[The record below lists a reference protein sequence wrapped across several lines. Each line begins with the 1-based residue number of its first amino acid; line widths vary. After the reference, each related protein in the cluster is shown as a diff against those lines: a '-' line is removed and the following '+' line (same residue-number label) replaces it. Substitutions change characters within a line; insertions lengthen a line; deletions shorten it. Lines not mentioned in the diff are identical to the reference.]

1 MKKKNRTLFLTFPL
15 LVLVAI
21 LLFVVKQPIAQT
33 DTPTELSNSDQV
45 QAIIERGVL
54 RVGVKQDVPNFGYKN
69 PDSGEFEGLEIDI
82 ARKIADEWGVD
93 IEFTPVTAQ
102 TRGPLLD
109 NGQVDLVIATFTIT
123 EERKLLYNFT
133 TPYYTDAVGFL
144 VNKDSGIKTFT
155 DLNGKTIGVAQGSI
169 TRTLISELADKYGIA
184 VNFAE
189 LGSYPE
195 LSVSLRA
202 HRTDAFSVDQSI
214 LSGYIGSKSELMDF
228 SFSASDYGIVTK
240 LSNKDL
246 NNYLNSLVEKWTSDG
261 SLQAIYDAN
270 GLEPVTETDEEKGEQ
285 YDSFNN

>member
-69 PDSGEFEGLEIDI
+69 PDTNKFEGMEIDI
-82 ARKIADEWGVD
+82 ARKIADELGVD

-144 VNKDSGIKTFT
+144 VNKDSGIN
-155 DLNGKTIGVAQGSI
+155 DIEALDGKNIGVAQGSN
-169 TRTLISELADKYGIA
+169 TRTLISELADKYGLK
-184 VNFAE
+184 VNYTE

-202 HRTDAFSVDQSI
+202 HRIDAFSVDQSI
-214 LSGYIGSKSELMDF
+214 LSGYVSSKSQLMDY
-228 SFSASDYGIVTK
+228 SFSASNYGIATK
-240 LSNKDL
+240 LSNTEL
-246 NNYLNSLVEKWTSDG
+246 NDYLNSLIEKWTSDG

-270 GLEPVTETDEEKGEQ
+270 GLEPVTETDE
-285 YDSFNN
+285 

>member
-1 MKKKNRTLFLTFPL
+1 MDKKKINIFFAMRL
-15 LVLVAI
+15 LVFGLI
-21 LLFVVKQPIAQT
+21 LLVFAKQPVAQT
-33 DTPTELSNSDQV
+33 ETPASITNSDQV
-45 QAIIERGVL
+45 QAIIDRGVL

-69 PDSGEFEGLEIDI
+69 PDTGEFEGMEIDI
-82 ARKIADEWGVD
+82 ARKIADELGVD

-109 NGQVDLVIATFTIT
+109 NGQVDMVIATFTIT

-155 DLNGKTIGVAQGSI
+155 DLDGKTIGVAQGSI
-169 TRTLISELADKYGIA
+169 TRTLISELADKYGIS

-214 LSGYIGSKSELMDF
+214 LSGYISSKSELMDF

-246 NNYLNSLVEKWTSDG
+246 NNYLNSLVEKWTADG
-261 SLQAIYDAN
+261 SLQSIYDTN
-270 GLEPVTETDEEKGEQ
+270 GLKPVTETDE
-285 YDSFNN
+285 

>member
-21 LLFVVKQPIAQT
+21 LLFVVKQPIPQT
-33 DTPTELSNSDQV
+33 DTTTELSNSDQV

-82 ARKIADEWGVD
+82 ARKIADELGVD

-270 GLEPVTETDEEKGEQ
+270 GLEPVTETDE
-285 YDSFNN
+285 

>member
-82 ARKIADEWGVD
+82 ARKIADELGVD

-109 NGQVDLVIATFTIT
+109 NGQVGLVIATFTIT

-144 VNKDSGIKTFT
+144 VNKDSGIN
-155 DLNGKTIGVAQGSI
+155 DIEALDGKNIGVAQGSN
-169 TRTLISELADKYGIA
+169 TRTLISELADKYGLK
-184 VNFAE
+184 VNYTE

-202 HRTDAFSVDQSI
+202 HRIDAFSVDQSI
-214 LSGYIGSKSELMDF
+214 LSGYVSSKSQLMDY
-228 SFSASDYGIVTK
+228 SFSASNYGIATK
-240 LSNKDL
+240 LSNTEL
-246 NNYLNSLVEKWTSDG
+246 NDYLNSLIEEWTGDG
-261 SLQAIYDAN
+261 SLQDIYDAN
-270 GLEPVTETDEEKGEQ
+270 GLQPVTETDE
-285 YDSFNN
+285 

>member
-21 LLFVVKQPIAQT
+21 LLFIVKQPIAQT

-69 PDSGEFEGLEIDI
+69 PDTNKFEGMEIDI
-82 ARKIADEWGVD
+82 ARKVADELGVD

-109 NGQVDLVIATFTIT
+109 NGQVDMVIATFTIT
-123 EERKLLYNFT
+123 DERKLLYNFT

-246 NNYLNSLVEKWTSDG
+246 NDYLNSLVEKWTADG
-261 SLQAIYDAN
+261 SLQSIYDAN
-270 GLEPVTETDEEKGEQ
+270 SLEPVTETDE
-285 YDSFNN
+285 

>member
-1 MKKKNRTLFLTFPL
+1 MKKKNCTLFLTFPL

-45 QAIIERGVL
+45 QTIIERGVL

-82 ARKIADEWGVD
+82 ARKIADELGVD

-144 VNKDSGIKTFT
+144 VNRDSGIKTFT

-261 SLQAIYDAN
+261 SLLAIYDAN
-270 GLEPVTETDEEKGEQ
+270 GLEPVTETDE
-285 YDSFNN
+285 

>member
-33 DTPTELSNSDQV
+33 DTTTELSNSDQV

-82 ARKIADEWGVD
+82 ARKIADELGVD

-270 GLEPVTETDEEKGEQ
+270 GLEPVTETDE
-285 YDSFNN
+285 

>member
-1 MKKKNRTLFLTFPL
+1 MLIKKLSHILAISVIAFLAVLLWNTKSSQADESSKLLNSAAIQKIVKNGTL
-15 LVLVAI
+15 
-21 LLFVVKQPIAQT
+21 
-33 DTPTELSNSDQV
+33 N
-45 QAIIERGVL
+45 
-54 RVGVKQDVPNFGYKN
+54 VGVKQDVPNFGYKN

-82 ARKIADEWGVD
+82 ARKIADELGVD

-261 SLQAIYDAN
+261 TLQAFYDAN
-270 GLEPVTETDEEKGEQ
+270 GLEPVTETDE
-285 YDSFNN
+285 

>member
-82 ARKIADEWGVD
+82 ARKIADELGVD

-246 NNYLNSLVEKWTSDG
+246 HNYLNSLVEKWTSDG
-261 SLQAIYDAN
+261 SLQAFYDAN
-270 GLEPVTETDEEKGEQ
+270 GLEPVTETDE
-285 YDSFNN
+285 

>member
-15 LVLVAI
+15 LVLVTI

-82 ARKIADEWGVD
+82 ARKIADELGVD

-261 SLQAIYDAN
+261 SLQALYDAN
-270 GLEPVTETDEEKGEQ
+270 GLEPVTETDE
-285 YDSFNN
+285 

>member
-33 DTPTELSNSDQV
+33 DTPTELSNNDQV

-82 ARKIADEWGVD
+82 ARKIADELGVD

-270 GLEPVTETDEEKGEQ
+270 GLEPVTETDE
-285 YDSFNN
+285 

>member
-21 LLFVVKQPIAQT
+21 LLFIVKQPIAQT

-69 PDSGEFEGLEIDI
+69 PDTNKFEGMEIDI
-82 ARKIADEWGVD
+82 ARKVADELGVD

-109 NGQVDLVIATFTIT
+109 NGQVDMVIATFTIT
-123 EERKLLYNFT
+123 DERKLLYNFT

-144 VNKDSGIKTFT
+144 VNKDSGINDIE
-155 DLNGKTIGVAQGSI
+155 DLDGKNIGVAQGSN
-169 TRTLISELADKYGIA
+169 TRTLISELADKYGLD
-184 VNFAE
+184 VSYTE

-202 HRTDAFSVDQSI
+202 HRIDAFSVDQSI
-214 LSGYIGSKSELMDF
+214 LSGYVSSKSQLMDY
-228 SFSASDYGIVTK
+228 SFSASNYGIATK
-240 LSNKDL
+240 LSNTEL
-246 NNYLNSLVEKWTSDG
+246 NDYLNSLIEEWTADG

-270 GLEPVTETDEEKGEQ
+270 GLKPVTETDE
-285 YDSFNN
+285 

>member
-1 MKKKNRTLFLTFPL
+1 MKKKNHTLFLTFPL

-82 ARKIADEWGVD
+82 ARKIADELGVD

-184 VNFAE
+184 VNVAE

-195 LSVSLRA
+195 LSVYLRA

-270 GLEPVTETDEEKGEQ
+270 GLEPVTETDE
-285 YDSFNN
+285 

>member
-45 QAIIERGVL
+45 QAIIERGIL

-82 ARKIADEWGVD
+82 ARKIADELGVD

-270 GLEPVTETDEEKGEQ
+270 GLEPVTETDE
-285 YDSFNN
+285 

>member
-1 MKKKNRTLFLTFPL
+1 MTDKKINLFLAIRLLMISCLTLFFINQP
-15 LVLVAI
+15 VA
-21 LLFVVKQPIAQT
+21 KT
-33 DTPTELSNSDQV
+33 ETPTELSNSDQV
-45 QAIIERGVL
+45 QAIIDRGVL

-69 PDSGEFEGLEIDI
+69 PDTNEFEGMEIDI
-82 ARKIADEWGVD
+82 ARKIADELGVE

-109 NGQVDLVIATFTIT
+109 NGQVDMVIATFTIT

-133 TPYYTDAVGFL
+133 SPYYTDAVGFL
-144 VNKDSGIKTFT
+144 VNKDSGIT
-155 DLNGKTIGVAQGSI
+155 DFEDLDGKNIGVAQGSI
-169 TRTLISELADKYGIA
+169 TRRLISELADKHKIE
-184 VNFAE
+184 VTFAE

-202 HRTDAFSVDQSI
+202 HRIDAFSVDQSI
-214 LSGYIGSKSELMDF
+214 LSGYVSSKSQLMDF

-246 NNYLNSLVEKWTSDG
+246 NDYLNSLIEEWTADG

-270 GLEPVTETDEEKGEQ
+270 GLEPVTETDE
-285 YDSFNN
+285 

>member
-1 MKKKNRTLFLTFPL
+1 MKKKNHTLFLTFPL

-82 ARKIADEWGVD
+82 ARKIAEELGVD

-270 GLEPVTETDEEKGEQ
+270 GLEPVTETDE
-285 YDSFNN
+285 

>member
-82 ARKIADEWGVD
+82 ARKIADELGVD

-109 NGQVDLVIATFTIT
+109 NGQVDLVIAQS
-123 EERKLLYNFT
+123 LYT
-133 TPYYTDAVGFL
+133 SPSPRDR
-144 VNKDSGIKTFT
+144 
-155 DLNGKTIGVAQGSI
+155 
-169 TRTLISELADKYGIA
+169 TRTRMPS
-184 VNFAE
+184 
-189 LGSYPE
+189 
-195 LSVSLRA
+195 
-202 HRTDAFSVDQSI
+202 
-214 LSGYIGSKSELMDF
+214 
-228 SFSASDYGIVTK
+228 SA
-240 LSNKDL
+240 
-246 NNYLNSLVEKWTSDG
+246 
-261 SLQAIYDAN
+261 
-270 GLEPVTETDEEKGEQ
+270 
-285 YDSFNN
+285 

>member
-69 PDSGEFEGLEIDI
+69 PDTNKFEGMEIDI
-82 ARKIADEWGVD
+82 ARKIADELGVD

-123 EERKLLYNFT
+123 KERKLLYNFT

-270 GLEPVTETDEEKGEQ
+270 GLEPVTETDE
-285 YDSFNN
+285 

>member
-82 ARKIADEWGVD
+82 ARKIADELGVD

-246 NNYLNSLVEKWTSDG
+246 NNYLNSLVEKWTSDS

-270 GLEPVTETDEEKGEQ
+270 GLEPVTETDE
-285 YDSFNN
+285 

>member
-15 LVLVAI
+15 LVLVSI

-82 ARKIADEWGVD
+82 ARKIADELGVD

-270 GLEPVTETDEEKGEQ
+270 GLEPVTETDE
-285 YDSFNN
+285 

>member
-69 PDSGEFEGLEIDI
+69 PDTNKFEGMEIDI
-82 ARKIADEWGVD
+82 ARKIADELGVD

-109 NGQVDLVIATFTIT
+109 NGQVDMVIATFTIT
-123 EERKLLYNFT
+123 DERKLLYNFT

-144 VNKDSGIKTFT
+144 VNKDSGIN
-155 DLNGKTIGVAQGSI
+155 DIEALDGKNIGVAQGSN
-169 TRTLISELADKYGIA
+169 TRTLISELADKYGLK
-184 VNFAE
+184 VNYTE

-202 HRTDAFSVDQSI
+202 HRIDAFSVDQSI
-214 LSGYIGSKSELMDF
+214 LSGYVSSKSQLMDY
-228 SFSASDYGIVTK
+228 SFSASNYGIATK
-240 LSNKDL
+240 LSNTEL
-246 NNYLNSLVEKWTSDG
+246 NDYLNSLIEEWTGDG
-261 SLQAIYDAN
+261 SLQDIYDAN
-270 GLEPVTETDEEKGEQ
+270 GLQPVTETDE
-285 YDSFNN
+285 

>member
-82 ARKIADEWGVD
+82 ARKIADELGVD

-109 NGQVDLVIATFTIT
+109 NGQVDMVIATFTIT
-123 EERKLLYNFT
+123 DERKLLYNFT

-270 GLEPVTETDEEKGEQ
+270 GLEPVTETDE
-285 YDSFNN
+285 

>member
-1 MKKKNRTLFLTFPL
+1 MNKKRYNFFIIPL
-15 LVLVAI
+15 LLIGFVCC
-21 LLFVVKQPIAQT
+21 LFAKQPIAQT
-33 DTPTELSNSDQV
+33 EVPDNLSTNNQV
-45 QAIIERGVL
+45 QTIIDRGVL

-69 PDSGEFEGLEIDI
+69 PDTGKFEGMEIDI
-82 ARKIADEWGVD
+82 AQKIADKLGVD

-109 NGQVDLVIATFTIT
+109 NGQVDIVIATFTIT

-133 TPYYTDAVGFL
+133 SPYYTDAVGFL
-144 VNKDSGIKTFT
+144 VNKDSGIKNFG
-155 DLNGKTIGVAQGSI
+155 DLDGKTIGVAQGSI
-169 TRTLISELADKYGIA
+169 TRKLITNLAEKYKIS

-202 HRTDAFSVDQSI
+202 RRTDAFSVDQSI
-214 LSGYIGSKSELMDF
+214 LSGYISSKSELMDF

-246 NNYLNSLVEKWTSDG
+246 NNYLNGLIKEWATDG
-261 SLQAIYDAN
+261 SLQTIYNAN
-270 GLEPVTETDEEKGEQ
+270 SLQPITETDE
-285 YDSFNN
+285 

>member
-82 ARKIADEWGVD
+82 ARKIADELGVD

-246 NNYLNSLVEKWTSDG
+246 NNYLNGLVEKWTSDG

-270 GLEPVTETDEEKGEQ
+270 GLEPVTETDE
-285 YDSFNN
+285 

>member
-21 LLFVVKQPIAQT
+21 LLFIVKQPIAQT

-69 PDSGEFEGLEIDI
+69 PDTDKFEGMEIDI
-82 ARKIADEWGVD
+82 ARKVADELGVD

-109 NGQVDLVIATFTIT
+109 NGQVDMVIATFTIT

-155 DLNGKTIGVAQGSI
+155 DLDGKTIGVAQGSI
-169 TRTLISELADKYGIA
+169 TRTLISELADKYGIS

-214 LSGYIGSKSELMDF
+214 LSGYISSKSELMDF

-246 NNYLNSLVEKWTSDG
+246 NDYLNSLVEKWTTDG
-261 SLQAIYDAN
+261 SLQSIYDAN
-270 GLEPVTETDEEKGEQ
+270 GLEPVTETDE
-285 YDSFNN
+285 

>member
-21 LLFVVKQPIAQT
+21 LLFIVKQPIAQT

-69 PDSGEFEGLEIDI
+69 PDTDKFEGMEIDI
-82 ARKIADEWGVD
+82 ARKVADELGVD

-109 NGQVDLVIATFTIT
+109 NGQVDMVIATFTIT
-123 EERKLLYNFT
+123 DERKLLYNFS

-155 DLNGKTIGVAQGSI
+155 DLDDKTIGVAQGSI
-169 TRTLISELADKYGIA
+169 TRTLISELADKYGIS

-214 LSGYIGSKSELMDF
+214 LSGYISSKSELMDF

-246 NNYLNSLVEKWTSDG
+246 NDYLNSLVEKWTADG
-261 SLQAIYDAN
+261 SLQSIYDAN
-270 GLEPVTETDEEKGEQ
+270 GLEPVTETDE
-285 YDSFNN
+285 

>member
-69 PDSGEFEGLEIDI
+69 PDTNKFEGMEIDI
-82 ARKIADEWGVD
+82 ARKIADELGVD

-109 NGQVDLVIATFTIT
+109 NGQVDMVIATFTIT
-123 EERKLLYNFT
+123 DERKLLYNFT

-144 VNKDSGIKTFT
+144 VNKDSGIN
-155 DLNGKTIGVAQGSI
+155 DIEALDGKNIGVAQGSN
-169 TRTLISELADKYGIA
+169 TRTLISELADKYGLK
-184 VNFAE
+184 VNYTE

-270 GLEPVTETDEEKGEQ
+270 GLEPVTETDE
-285 YDSFNN
+285 

>member
-1 MKKKNRTLFLTFPL
+1 MKKKNNTLFLTFPL

-82 ARKIADEWGVD
+82 ARKIADELGVD

-270 GLEPVTETDEEKGEQ
+270 GLEPVTETDE
-285 YDSFNN
+285 

>member
-82 ARKIADEWGVD
+82 ARKIADELGVD

-144 VNKDSGIKTFT
+144 VNKDSGIN
-155 DLNGKTIGVAQGSI
+155 DIEALDGKNIGVAQGFN
-169 TRTLISELADKYGIA
+169 TRTLISELADKYGLK
-184 VNFAE
+184 VNYTE

-202 HRTDAFSVDQSI
+202 HRIDAFSVDQSI
-214 LSGYIGSKSELMDF
+214 LSGYVSSKSQLMDY
-228 SFSASDYGIVTK
+228 SFSASNYGIATK
-240 LSNKDL
+240 LSNTEL
-246 NNYLNSLVEKWTSDG
+246 NDYLNSLIEEWTGDG
-261 SLQAIYDAN
+261 SLQDIYDAN
-270 GLEPVTETDEEKGEQ
+270 GLQPVTETDE
-285 YDSFNN
+285 

>member
-82 ARKIADEWGVD
+82 ARKIADELGVD

-109 NGQVDLVIATFTIT
+109 NGQVDMVIATFTIT
-123 EERKLLYNFT
+123 DERKLLYNFT

-214 LSGYIGSKSELMDF
+214 LSGYVSSKSQLMDY
-228 SFSASDYGIVTK
+228 SFSASNYGIATK
-240 LSNKDL
+240 LSNTEL
-246 NNYLNSLVEKWTSDG
+246 NDYLNSLIEEWTGDG
-261 SLQAIYDAN
+261 SLQDIYDAN
-270 GLEPVTETDEEKGEQ
+270 GLQPVTETDE
-285 YDSFNN
+285 

>member
-82 ARKIADEWGVD
+82 ARKIADELGVD

-240 LSNKDL
+240 LYNKDL

-270 GLEPVTETDEEKGEQ
+270 GLEPVTETDE
-285 YDSFNN
+285 

>member
-82 ARKIADEWGVD
+82 ARKIADELGVD

-195 LSVSLRA
+195 LSVFLRA

-270 GLEPVTETDEEKGEQ
+270 GLEPVTETDE
-285 YDSFNN
+285 

>member
-1 MKKKNRTLFLTFPL
+1 MKKKNRALFLTFPL

-82 ARKIADEWGVD
+82 ARKIADELGVD

-270 GLEPVTETDEEKGEQ
+270 GLEPVTETDE
-285 YDSFNN
+285 

>member
-21 LLFVVKQPIAQT
+21 LLLVVKQPIPQT
-33 DTPTELSNSDQV
+33 DTTTELSNSDQV

-82 ARKIADEWGVD
+82 ARKIAEELGVD

-169 TRTLISELADKYGIA
+169 TRTLVSELADKYGIA

-270 GLEPVTETDEEKGEQ
+270 GLEPVTETDE
-285 YDSFNN
+285 